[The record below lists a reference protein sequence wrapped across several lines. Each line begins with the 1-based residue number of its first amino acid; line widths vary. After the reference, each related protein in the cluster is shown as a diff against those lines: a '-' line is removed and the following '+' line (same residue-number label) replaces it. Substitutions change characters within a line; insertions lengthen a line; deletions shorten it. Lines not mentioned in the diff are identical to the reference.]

1 MISLQLRWCGAAGA
15 ENGEFLVLTGD
26 EKWQF
31 ASLVSAALYTPPLH
45 FCTSALRLGVRRCC
59 EDLLLAQQTATFSHA
74 TQDKKSVHK

>member
-1 MISLQLRWCGAAGA
+1 MISLQHRWCGAAGA

-45 FCTSALRLGVRRCC
+45 FCTAALL
-59 EDLLLAQQTATFSHA
+59 H
-74 TQDKKSVHK
+74 